1 MIVSNACYFIFLI
14 LLWKIVVLDWNAD
27 VARRAIWIYLCF
39 PSTFF
44 LSGAY
49 SESLLLVAAAGSLL
63 AARRRQW
70 RAAGLLAALATL
82 TRPVG
87 IVAVVP
93 LVAEYI
99 GMRRAAAPSTPSH
112 LTVFW
117 ILAPAMLTVAGY
129 LIFAAAAFG
138 DPLATLTGQASI
150 RGPLAA
156 PWQPFIDLWHAGP
169 RLHAYDNS
177 ILDAALA
184 LIAVATL
191 PAIYARM
198 RPGYAC
204 YAFLIILIPL
214 SGSLMSF
221 NRLLLPSFPHAILLA
236 LSLRRPW
243 ALTAFLV
250 PLAVLEAVMMTAF
263 ATWNWV
269 A

>member
-1 MIVSNACYFIFLI
+1 MVV
-14 LLWKIVVLDWNAD
+14 LWKIITLDWNTD
-27 VARRAIWIYLCF
+27 VARRAMWVYMLF

-49 SESLLLVAAAGSLL
+49 CESLLLAAAAGALL

-70 RAAGLLAALATL
+70 IVAGVLAGLATL

-93 LVAEYI
+93 LVVEYVA
-99 GMRRAAAPSTPSH
+99 MRRTVAPSTGSH
-112 LTVFW
+112 VALMW
-117 ILAPAMLTVAGY
+117 ILAPTIVAVAGY
-129 LIFAAAAFG
+129 LVFAVAAFA
-138 DPLATLTGQASI
+138 DPLAALSGQASI
-150 RGPLAA
+150 RGPMAA
-156 PWQPFIDLWHAGP
+156 PWQPFIDLWNAGP
-169 RLHAYDNS
+169 RWHAYDNS

-191 PAIYARM
+191 PAIYARV
-198 RPGYAC
+198 RPSYAC
-204 YAFLIILIPL
+204 YALLIILIPL

-236 LSLRRPW
+236 LLVKRPW
-243 ALTAFLV
+243 ALAALLV
-250 PLAVLEAVMMTAF
+250 PFALLETVMMAAF